1 MVNFQGNDSAI
12 ANKAGEAYSKAK
24 EAADETKKR
33 IEDTAYELGDK
44 LRDNLHN
51 IQEKTVNGYDYVESC
66 IKTKPM
72 MSAGVAFLLG
82 MAVSK
87 LLSKNQ

>member
-24 EAADETKKR
+24 EAAGETKKK

-51 IQEKTVNGYDYVESC
+51 IQEKTLSGYDYVEDC
-66 IKTKPM
+66 IKKKPVA
-72 MSAGVAFLLG
+72 SALG
-82 MAVSK
+82 ALILGWAVGR
-87 LLSKNQ
+87 LTSKNQ